1 MQEGFPKKNEEGKME
16 EKESFEAL
24 VTRIRKEFADA
35 LERHADAV
43 GGSFAES
50 FHAFAKEVRERKPV
64 RINGPIES
72 DILDS
77 ILGFG
82 GLGLQNYG
90 PGSEKYRAIWEALEN
105 GL

>member
-1 MQEGFPKKNEEGKME
+1 ME

-24 VTRIRKEFADA
+24 VARIRTEFTDA
-35 LERHADAV
+35 LERHA
-43 GGSFAES
+43 
-50 FHAFAKEVRERKPV
+50 FHAFAKKVRERTPV

-82 GLGLQNYG
+82 GLGLPNYG
-90 PGSEKYRAIWEALEN
+90 PGSDAYRAIWKALED
-105 GL
+105 GV

>member
-1 MQEGFPKKNEEGKME
+1 MREQFPSKNKGEEME
-16 EKESFEAL
+16 EKGQFEAL
-24 VTRIRKEFADA
+24 VARIREEFVNA

-50 FHAFAKEVRERKPV
+50 FHAFAKDVREKKPV
-64 RINGPIES
+64 QINGPIES

-82 GLGLQNYG
+82 GLGLENYG
-90 PGSEKYRAIWEALEN
+90 PGSEEYRAIWEALKN

>member
-1 MQEGFPKKNEEGKME
+1 ME
-16 EKESFEAL
+16 ETASFEQI
-24 VTRIRKEFADA
+24 VERVRKEFADA

-43 GGSFAES
+43 S